1 MTQLSESLD
10 RTKPLLTD
18 GDLASDEVVVQ
29 LLEETR
35 RRRRLDL
42 SDLDPDTQVGLLRN
56 RVTHVIPSEDALRDA
71 LAAGKR
77 TPQVVKLGIDPTA
90 ADLHLGHAV
99 PIVMLSRFQRM
110 GQRIVF
116 IVGDITASIGDPSG
130 RSDERPPLTEADIAS
145 NMLTWRQQV
154 APFFD
159 FDRADFR
166 RNSEWLARIE
176 LPELL
181 GVLSKI
187 PVSAALQRDDF
198 RQRLAGGHGLSMA
211 EFMYSVV
218 MALDSVKIASDIEL
232 GGVDQ
237 LLNLQMGRTVMEI
250 SGQRPQ
256 LVVTMPLVEGTDG
269 SGAKMSK
276 SLGNHIAL
284 TEAPGEMFGRVMAIP
299 DRLIVPYL
307 RAWTEWTDAE
317 IDAVGARLADGAV
330 RHMDFKRI
338 LAGDVVAGIHGL
350 EAASRARQEFAARF
364 SRRSYSDVDTL
375 PVLDM
380 VAAGA
385 ETVGE
390 VVARRLGF
398 AQSISAARR
407 LATQNGLRFVFESD
421 GGQESV
427 LLTVESLQRPLADAL
442 AQAREGRPAGETAV
456 FLRAGRQVARIQ
468 AG

>member
-1 MTQLSESLD
+1 MTGLSESLD
-10 RTKPLLTD
+10 RTRPLLTG
-18 GDLASDEVVVQ
+18 GDLSSDDVVGE
-29 LLEETR
+29 LLAETCR
-35 RRRRLDL
+35 RRGLDL
-42 SDLDPDTQVGLLRN
+42 SDLDAGTQVALLRN

-71 LAAGKR
+71 LEAGKR
-77 TPQVVKLGIDPTA
+77 TPQVVKLGVDPTA

-110 GQRIVF
+110 GQTVVF
-116 IVGDITASIGDPSG
+116 IVGDITARIGDPSG
-130 RSDERPPLTEADIAS
+130 RSDERPPLTEGDIAR
-145 NMLTWRQQV
+145 NMLTWQQQV

-159 FDRADFR
+159 FDRAEFR

-181 GVLSKI
+181 EILAKI

-218 MALDSVKIASDIEL
+218 MALDSVKVASDIEL

-237 LLNLQMGRTVMEI
+237 LLNLQMGRTVMDI
-250 SGQRPQ
+250 VGQRPQ
-256 LVVTMPLVEGTDG
+256 LVVTMPMIEGTDG
-269 SGAKMSK
+269 TGAKMSK
-276 SLGNHIAL
+276 SLGNGIAL
-284 TEAPGEMFGRVMAIP
+284 TEAPAEMFGKVMAIP

-317 IDAVGARLADGAV
+317 IEAVESRLADGTV

-350 EAASRARQEFAARF
+350 EAASAARREFAARF
-364 SRRSYSDVDTL
+364 SRRTYSDVDTL
-375 PVLDM
+375 PVVDL
-380 VAAGA
+380 AEAGA
-385 ETVGE
+385 ATVGE

-407 LATQNGLRFVFESD
+407 LASQNGLRWVFESD

-427 LLTVESLQRPLADAL
+427 LLTVEALQQPIAEAL
-442 AQAREGRPAGETAV
+442 AEARAGRGAGDAV
-456 FLRAGRQVARIQ
+456 FLRAGRQVARIV
-468 AG
+468 A